1 MKKIRTLVKKELL
14 DILRDKKTLIIM
26 VAIPILLYPA
36 IIMGMVLI
44 MSMVA
49 QSQAD
54 KVHTVFYSGE
64 YRDEIAVLEEIYR
77 EREEEMDTK
86 LTFVSVD
93 EEVEEQ
99 IKESAGTWI
108 EFSEDE
114 KGIRVTVRYTSTDQ
128 DSSYAESALE
138 ELIDY
143 YKDELVAEGLKA
155 KGLTEEI
162 LHPLTYEA
170 RDSVT
175 VSESAGMSMGGS
187 IGMLLITTI
196 MLGAFYP
203 AIDATTGEKERGT
216 LETLLTLPVTNFQ
229 MIMSKYI
236 AVSILACVTAVLSLL
251 SLGASVLFLL
261 SSVTDGASG
270 GLGSVSMP
278 MILGW
283 IPVLLVVVIVTA
295 LLITAFCMCFCIFAK
310 SFKEANNYITPV
322 MLIVMFASMVG
333 IVPSIQLD
341 YTTSLIPI
349 VNVSLLMKQVMAQQ
363 MDLAL
368 AGITILVNLCYSALI
383 IWILAKMY
391 DSENVLFNDGF
402 QSFRLFENRS
412 EIKKGTVPKTG
423 DLIISMVVLLLL
435 ILYLGTAVSVRS
447 PLGGTAVNQL
457 LILSIPLL
465 VVWYMKSDVKSLF
478 SLKVP
483 KVKSILG
490 GLMLYVGSYCLMLVV
505 SMVMVTLFPTSAEAV
520 GQSFSELFK
529 QPFVLVV
536 LVIAIMPAIGEEILF
551 RGFLYGSLRHRYG
564 AAWAIIISSLVFGA
578 YHMSLVK
585 VLPTAILG
593 ACFAY
598 VAYRSDSIF
607 IGMFLHFLNN
617 LISLVA
623 VEYPEQMEKVLP
635 ILMKSQLTATEFIG
649 MLAAGLVC
657 GAAGILVLG
666 KARKEK

>member
-1 MKKIRTLVKKELL
+1 MKKIKTLVKKELL

-49 QSQAD
+49 QSQVD

-99 IKESAGTWI
+99 VKESAGTWI

-128 DSSYAESALE
+128 DSSYAENALE
-138 ELIDY
+138 ELMDY

-229 MIMSKYI
+229 MIISKYI

-368 AGITILVNLCYSALI
+368 AGLTVIVNLCYSALI

-423 DLIISMVVLLLL
+423 DLILSMVVLLLL

-490 GLMLYVGSYCLMLVV
+490 GLLLYVGSYCLMLVV
-505 SMVMVTLFPTSAEAV
+505 SMVMVTLFPASAEAV

-564 AAWAIIISSLVFGA
+564 VAWAIIISSLVFGA

-585 VLPTAILG
+585 ILPTAILG

-657 GAAGILVLG
+657 GAAGVLVLG